1 MVDWEVSVQALET
14 SSLARGEIAD
24 DHSSLARGEIADDQS
39 REIGKNL
46 LGGRL
51 KCLEL
56 CCVPTGGNV

>member
-1 MVDWEVSVQALET
+1 MVDREVSVQALET
-14 SSLARGEIAD
+14 
-24 DHSSLARGEIADDQS
+24 SSLARGEIADDQS

-51 KCLEL
+51 NCLEL